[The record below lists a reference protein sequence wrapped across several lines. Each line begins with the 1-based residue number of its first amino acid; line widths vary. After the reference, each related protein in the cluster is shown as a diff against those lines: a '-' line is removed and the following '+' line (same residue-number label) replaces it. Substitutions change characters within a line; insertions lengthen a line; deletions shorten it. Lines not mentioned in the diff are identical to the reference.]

1 MTNKIV
7 GVLITLATIVFLLF
21 TPVLTTM
28 FSNNLY
34 QQFYSDDFPTT
45 KADQEF
51 LTELVLE
58 YIRGIDVSMIPFTSE
73 EVAHLQDVRSLVG
86 IGEELVV
93 VSGLILLIF
102 IPLTWWRKRNYKL
115 ALKPVFVGSIIVFV
129 IALTIAIIGYFAFE
143 SIFIVFH
150 KIFFPQGGWQFASNS
165 LLIILFPIN
174 VFSTLAERIVFITLG
189 MSGALSLLT
198 WFSLYRL
205 RSNN

>member
-7 GVLITLATIVFLLF
+7 GVLMALATVVFLLF

-28 FSNNLY
+28 FSSNLY
-34 QQFYSDDFPTT
+34 QQFYSDDFKTT

-86 IGEELVV
+86 IGEELVI
-93 VSGLILLIF
+93 VSGLMLLIF
-102 IPLTWWRKRNYKL
+102 IPLIWWRKRNYKL
-115 ALKPVFVGSIIVFV
+115 ALKPVLVGSVIAFV

-143 SIFIVFH
+143 PTFVAFH
-150 KIFFPQGGWQFASNS
+150 NIFFPQGGWQFASNS

-174 VFSTLAERIVFITLG
+174 VFSTLAERIVFMTL
-189 MSGALSLLT
+189 
-198 WFSLYRL
+198 
-205 RSNN
+205 